1 MLKQANT
8 LPEKIRFIRQELH
21 LSRQGLSELVNVS
34 ESSIR
39 HYESGLRSPS
49 DGVIQRLSTLSGLS
63 HHILVD
69 DSNHIRR
76 LNTDHIIAKRDVL
89 EYMVNEA
96 YGRGVMG
103 VVKDMLNEHIV
114 NNKVLTLW
122 DSMTEDQK
130 SRIIVE
136 FLENSFDKG
145 G

>member
-8 LPEKIRFIRQELH
+8 LSEKIRFIRQELH
-21 LSRQGLSELVNVS
+21 LSRQELSKLVDVS

-63 HHILVD
+63 YHILVD

-76 LNTDHIIAKRDVL
+76 LNTDHIVAKRDVL

-136 FLENSFDKG
+136 FLENSSDRYG
-145 G
+145 

>member
-8 LPEKIRFIRQELH
+8 LSEKIRFIRQELP
-21 LSRQGLSELVNVS
+21 LSRQELSELLNVS

-39 HYESGLRSPS
+39 HYDSGLRSPS